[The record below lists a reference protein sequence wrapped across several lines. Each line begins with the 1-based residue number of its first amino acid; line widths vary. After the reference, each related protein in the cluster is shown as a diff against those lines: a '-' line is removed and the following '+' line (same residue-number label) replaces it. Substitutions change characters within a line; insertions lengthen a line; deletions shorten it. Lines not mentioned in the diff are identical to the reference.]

1 MSEFFIIGAGIW
13 GATLAERIATV
24 LNQPVTVI
32 DRRDHVGGNCH
43 SSLDQETGIECHRY
57 GSHIFHTSLP
67 QAWEYLSRFCEFT
80 SYRHKVLITHGNAV
94 YAMPINLFTI
104 NAFYGKNLSP
114 VEAEGFLAAE
124 IARDH
129 IERPANLEEKAV
141 SLIGRPLYDA
151 FIKNYTRKQWERDPK
166 ELPASI
172 INRLPFRT
180 CYNMD
185 YFNDTWQGVPKD
197 GYFSLFKNMLAHPNI
212 TVRLNCD
219 YADIKNEIPSDATV
233 IYTGMPD
240 ELFGYKYGELEWRS
254 LHFEWE
260 TGNVRDFQGTTVMNY
275 ADTDAPW
282 TRIHEFKHY
291 HPERTTP
298 FKQDK
303 TVICREYPATWSRG
317 EEAYYPVNDARNTA
331 LYARYADE
339 VAQTPGL
346 ILGGRLGAYRYWD
359 MDKAVADALHVFETR
374 IHPMGATV

>member
-1 MSEFFIIGAGIW
+1 MKYTIIGAGIW

-32 DRRDHVGGNCH
+32 DRRDHIGGNCH

-67 QAWEYLSRFCEFT
+67 QVWEYLSRFCEFT

-114 VEAEGFLAAE
+114 VEAEGFLATE

-129 IERPANLEEKAV
+129 IEQPANLEEKAV

-219 YADIKNEIPSDATV
+219 YADIKNEISSDTTV

-260 TGNVRDFQGTTVMNY
+260 TQHVRDFQGTTVMNY
-275 ADTDAPW
+275 ADMDAPW

-303 TVICREYPATWSRG
+303 TVICREYPATWGRG
-317 EEAYYPVNDARNTA
+317 KEAYYPVNDDRNTA

>member
-1 MSEFFIIGAGIW
+1 MKFFIIGAGIW

-32 DRRDHVGGNCH
+32 DRRDHIGGNCH

-67 QAWEYLSRFCEFT
+67 QVWEYLSRFCEFT

-114 VEAEGFLAAE
+114 AEAEGFLATE

-129 IERPANLEEKAV
+129 IEQPANLEEKAV

-260 TGNVRDFQGTTVMNY
+260 TRNVRDFQGTTVMNY
-275 ADTDAPW
+275 ADMDAPW

-317 EEAYYPVNDARNTA
+317 EEAYYPVNDERNTA